1 MGIKENIEKDFIA
14 ALKQKDQLTVSTL
27 RMLKAAIQNKEIE
40 KKGRESLN
48 DEEIIPILRK
58 QLQQR
63 QDSIAYFQ
71 QGARQ
76 ELVEKE
82 SKELEIIKKY
92 LPPQLT
98 LEEITEVVNKVVSEM
113 NPQDKKTAG
122 TVIKLTMERIKGKA
136 SGQLVSQ
143 IVSERF
149 LSSNKKE

>member
-1 MGIKENIEKDFIA
+1 MGIKENIEKDFIG
-14 ALKQKDQLTVSTL
+14 ALKQKDLLTVSTL

-40 KKGRESLN
+40 KKGRASLT

-71 QGARQ
+71 KGARQ

-98 LEEITEVVNKVVSEM
+98 PEEITAVVDLVVSEM

-122 TVIKLTMERIKGKA
+122 TVIKLTMEKIKGKA

-149 LSSNKKE
+149 SPSNKKE